1 MAIIIRAHAK
11 INWSLDI
18 TALRDDGYHELNML
32 MQRIT
37 LADELLFE
45 SARWLTLNVDGKIVP
60 TGGRNLVIRAANAL
74 NDYMGERKGAKIRL
88 KKQIPV
94 RAGLGGGSADCAAT
108 LLALNKLWGYNL
120 PESKLLEIGA
130 TLGADVP
137 YLLKGGLMHVYGIGE
152 KMEPVTGAPVL
163 PLVLYRTGDGLS
175 TASVFGEYDRENT
188 RKDAIDII
196 GVAKALAARDLREYD
211 RLSGNVLEE
220 PAIRMMPEV
229 ANAMNK
235 LRSLGAAAVRM
246 SGSGSCVFGV
256 FESDQAAQRAHAA
269 FHGSILAHSME

>member
-130 TLGADVP
+130 TLGADVR
-137 YLLKGGLMHVYGIGE
+137 I
-152 KMEPVTGAPVL
+152 
-163 PLVLYRTGDGLS
+163 S
-175 TASVFGEYDRENT
+175 
-188 RKDAIDII
+188 
-196 GVAKALAARDLREYD
+196 
-211 RLSGNVLEE
+211 
-220 PAIRMMPEV
+220 
-229 ANAMNK
+229 
-235 LRSLGAAAVRM
+235 
-246 SGSGSCVFGV
+246 
-256 FESDQAAQRAHAA
+256 
-269 FHGSILAHSME
+269 